1 MWEAKTKLA
10 DDQNGMYAVILKTI
24 TSGVMKKCHFHR
36 VYRILTQSQCILH
49 V

>member
-1 MWEAKTKLA
+1 MGSKTKMS

-24 TSGVMKKCHFHR
+24 KSGVSEKVLFSS
-36 VYRILTQSQCILH
+36 RISHSLTQSQCILH